1 MAKAIF
7 IHKSLP
13 MMNFIDF
20 DGSLDWYYSK
30 IGCNTID
37 IVHAYGLDGIAG
49 LENIDI
55 ICDDE
60 GLLDDAPEVNILASL
75 LYGAAVHGQPIVG
88 NVIISAHDA
97 AGNDIGLT
105 DQQIQK
111 IACFLAR

>member
-1 MAKAIF
+1 MNLQQ
-7 IHKSLP
+7 KSSAT
-13 MMNFIDF
+13 F
-20 DGSLDWYYSK
+20 
-30 IGCNTID
+30 TI
-37 IVHAYGLDGIAG
+37 IPNCWE

-55 ICDDE
+55 VCDDE
-60 GLLDDAPEVNILASL
+60 GLLDNAPEVNVLASL

-105 DQQIQK
+105 NQQIQK